1 MSELGQVCLRRGE
14 AQELRAG
21 KLWIYDNEIDWVDD
35 ACRDGEVVEVLDSRM
50 KFLAKG
56 FFNSRSKIT
65 VRVLTRD
72 REETVDGDFFR
83 RRLRAAWDC
92 RRALGFDNACRVV
105 FGESDGLPGLTVDKF
120 GDYLSVQIL
129 SLGMDRIKDELVA
142 ALVDIIH
149 PKGIFERDDVP
160 VREKEGLAQVTGV
173 LYGEVP
179 SETEILE
186 HEARMLVDIPGG
198 QKTGHFLDQQEN
210 RGRIKPYCPGRS
222 VLDLCSHTGGF
233 AIHAALYGAASVEA
247 VDVSESALE
256 MLRRNANRNGVEG
269 KIRTVAANVFD
280 LMKAYDEAGKR
291 FDTVICDPPAFAKSK
306 KALEAAYRGYK
317 ELNLRCMR
325 VTAPGGYLI
334 SCSCSQFMT
343 PELFLEMLRDAAADS
358 GRTVRLLETLI
369 QSRDHPAALNAE
381 QSLYLKGYILQVL

>member
-1 MSELGQVCLRRGE
+1 MAGQVCLRRGE
-14 AQELRAG
+14 DQDLRAG
-21 KLWIYDNEIDWVDD
+21 SLWIYDNEIDWVDD
-35 ACRDGEVVEVLDSRM
+35 ACKDGELVEVLDSRM
-50 KFLAKG
+50 KFQAWG
-56 FFNSRSKIT
+56 FFNAQSKIT
-65 VRVLTRD
+65 VRVLSRD
-72 REETVDGDFFR
+72 KNERIDGDFFR
-83 RRLRAAWDC
+83 RRIRAAWEY
-92 RRALGFDNACRVV
+92 RQALGFSNACRVV

-129 SLGMDRIKDELVA
+129 SLGMDRHKDEIVS

-149 PKGIFERDDVP
+149 PKGVYERDDVP
-160 VREKEGLAQVTGV
+160 VREKEGLPQITGV
-173 LYGEVP
+173 LWGEIP
-179 SETEILE
+179 PETEIVE
-186 HEARMLVDIPGG
+186 HQARMLVDIRGG

-210 RGRIKPYCPGRS
+210 RGRIKPYCPGRT

-233 AIHAALYGAASVEA
+233 AIHAAFYGAASVEA

-256 MLRRNANRNGVEG
+256 LLRRNAALNGVEE
-269 KIRTVAANVFD
+269 KIHTVTANVFD

-306 KALEAAYRGYK
+306 KALEAAWRGYK

-325 VTAPGGYLI
+325 VTAPGGFLI

-343 PELFLEMLRDAAADS
+343 PELFLQMLRDAAADS

-381 QSLYLKGYILQVL
+381 QSLYLKGYILQIL

>member
-1 MSELGQVCLRRGE
+1 MEYAQVCLRRGE
-14 AQELRAG
+14 EQDVRAG
-21 KLWIYDNEIDWVDD
+21 SLWIYDNEIDWADES
-35 ACRDGEVVEVLDSRM
+35 CRDGEVVEVLDSRM
-50 KFLAKG
+50 KFAARG
-56 FFNSRSKIT
+56 FFNAKSKIT
-65 VRVLTRD
+65 VRILTRD
-72 REETVDGDFFR
+72 KNETVDAAFFR
-83 RRLRAAWDC
+83 RRLQAAWDF

-129 SLGMDRIKDELVA
+129 SLGMDRRRDEIVA
-142 ALVDIIH
+142 ALVDIIR

-160 VREKEGLAQVTGV
+160 VREKEGLPQRTGV

-179 SETEILE
+179 PEIEIRE
-186 HEARMLVDIPGG
+186 HDARMLVDVRNG

-247 VDVSESALE
+247 VDVSESALAL
-256 MLRRNANRNGVEG
+256 LRRNAALNGVE
-269 KIRTVAANVFD
+269 KQISTVAANVFD
-280 LMKAYDEAGKR
+280 HMKACDEAGRR

-306 KALEAAYRGYK
+306 KALEAADRGYK

-343 PELFLEMLRDAAADS
+343 PELFLQMLRDAAADS
-358 GRTVRLLETLI
+358 GRTVRLLETLV

-381 QSLYLKGYILQVL
+381 QSLYLKGYILQVI